1 MPSWI
6 ASRVRSSA
14 RTTVC
19 GMPTGSGSRWASLLP
34 IAGIHARGRPRTDAT
49 SMLSQSARATSS
61 SGVYGPFHT
70 STASASPKP
79 NFQLQP
85 TQVACGC
92 AGTTRPPA
100 RRISRAYVPKRLSR
114 AR

>member
-19 GMPTGSGSRWASLLP
+19 GMPTTSGSRWASLLP
-34 IAGIHARGRPRTDAT
+34 IAGSHRRFSRTEAT
-49 SMLSQSARATSS
+49 SRASQAASATSS

-70 STASASPKP
+70 STASASPNP
-79 NFQLQP
+79 NFQAHP
-85 TQVACGC
+85 TQVANGW
-92 AGTTRPPA
+92 AGTTSPPA
-100 RRISRAYVPKRLSR
+100 SRIRRAKCPKRPSR